1 MENKRGFIS
10 FPPAADTCQGLPAL
24 PDPKILAVVEY
35 DKSSGEA
42 AIDVRCNGDPLDPAS
57 GGNKLAYM
65 LLRSTVSEM
74 SDTPIREDGYH
85 NRVHIV
91 IR

>member
-24 PDPKILAVVEY
+24 PDPKIPAVVEY

-42 AIDVRCNGDPLDPAS
+42 AIDVRCIGDPLDPAS
-57 GGNKLAYM
+57 GGNKLAYK
-65 LLRSTVSEM
+65 LLRDTVSEM
-74 SDTPIREDGYH
+74 RYTIREDGYH

>member
-24 PDPKILAVVEY
+24 PDPKIPAVVEY

-42 AIDVRCNGDPLDPAS
+42 AIDVRCIGDPLDPAS
-57 GGNKLAYM
+57 GGNKPADKR
-65 LLRSTVSEM
+65 LRSTVSEM
-74 SDTPIREDGYH
+74 SDMPIREDGYH